1 VIPTPE
7 ISRTLKSTMTVEAP
21 ESPDLAALLTRLD
34 QLRHTERRAASARMV
49 SMVGHLIGTPL
60 NVIAGRAGLIR
71 SNPTPEGIDE
81 NVRRIEE
88 QVERLSLRIR
98 RLIDYFGMSEPDT
111 APRAVADV
119 LAECMA
125 LYRPVA
131 ERKGVFIE
139 ARNHVPE
146 LSKVDGGLTP
156 LVLTTLFSLA
166 TRTSREGQVITV
178 AVVEREPKS
187 VVFELGLPGLTAPPG
202 PLDRL
207 DPPEYGV
214 HYDVGALE
222 TLWISSALVRRTG
235 GGLEL
240 GDPAE
245 GRTGVTIRVVCARA

>member
-1 VIPTPE
+1 
-7 ISRTLKSTMTVEAP
+7 MNVEASDP
-21 ESPDLAALLTRLD
+21 PDLAALLTRLD
-34 QLRHTERRAASARMV
+34 QLRHMERRAASARMV

-71 SNPTPEGIDE
+71 TNPTPEGIDE

-98 RLIDYFGMSEPDT
+98 RLIDYFGMSEPET
-111 APRAVADV
+111 GPRSVADV
-119 LAECMA
+119 LSECLA

-139 ARNHVPE
+139 ASNQAAVTSKIE
-146 LSKVDGGLTP
+146 GWLSP

-166 TRTSREGQVITV
+166 TRTSQDGQVITA
-178 AVVEREPKS
+178 AVTERESKS
-187 VVFELGLPGLTAPPG
+187 VLFELGLPGLTAPPG

-207 DPPEYGV
+207 DPPEYGI

-222 TLWISSALVRRTG
+222 TLWICSALTRRIG
-235 GGLEL
+235 GGLEIAEA
-240 GDPAE
+240 AE
-245 GRTGVTIRVVCARA
+245 GRSGVTIRVTCALA

>member
-1 VIPTPE
+1 
-7 ISRTLKSTMTVEAP
+7 MTVEASNP
-21 ESPDLAALLTRLD
+21 PDLAALLTRLD

-71 SNPTPEGIDE
+71 TNPTPEGIDE

-98 RLIDYFGMSEPDT
+98 RLIDYFGMSEPESG
-111 APRAVADV
+111 PRTVADV
-119 LAECMA
+119 LAECLA

-139 ARNHVPE
+139 AVNHV
-146 LSKVDGGLTP
+146 SQTAKVDGWLAP

-166 TRTSREGQVITV
+166 TRTSREGQVIAAT
-178 AVVEREPKS
+178 VVEREPKS

-214 HYDVGALE
+214 QYDVGALE
-222 TLWISSALVRRTG
+222 TLWICSALSRRIG

-240 GDPAE
+240 GEPAE
-245 GRTGVTIRVVCARA
+245 GRTGVTLRVVCAHV

>member
-1 VIPTPE
+1 
-7 ISRTLKSTMTVEAP
+7 MTIQAP
-21 ESPDLAALLTRLD
+21 EQPDLANLLTRLD

-60 NVIAGRAGLIR
+60 NVIAGRASLIR
-71 SNPTPEGIDE
+71 TNPTPEGIDE

-88 QVERLSLRIR
+88 QVERLSVRIR
-98 RLIDYFGMSEPDT
+98 RLIDYFGVTEPET
-111 APRAVADV
+111 EPRAVSDV
-119 LAECMA
+119 LGECLA

-139 ARNHVPE
+139 AGSSSADA
-146 LSKVDGGLTP
+146 LKIDGWLGP

-166 TRTSREGQVITV
+166 ARSSVAGQVITV
-178 AVVEREPKS
+178 AVSEREPRS
-187 VVFELGLPGLTAPPG
+187 VVFELGIPGLAAPPG

-214 HYDVGALE
+214 QYDAGALE
-222 TLWISSALVRRTG
+222 TLWICHALARRIG

-240 GDPAE
+240 GAPVE
-245 GRTGVTIRVVCARA
+245 GRSGVSIKVVCSHS

>member
-1 VIPTPE
+1 
-7 ISRTLKSTMTVEAP
+7 MTVEVSEP
-21 ESPDLAALLTRLD
+21 PDLAALLTRLD

-98 RLIDYFGMSEPDT
+98 RLIDYFGMSEPE
-111 APRAVADV
+111 AGPRTVADV
-119 LAECMA
+119 LAECLA

-139 ARNHVPE
+139 AANQVPATV
-146 LSKVDGGLTP
+146 KVDGWLAP

-166 TRTSREGQVITV
+166 ARSSREGQVITV
-178 AVVEREPKS
+178 GAADREPKS

-214 HYDVGALE
+214 QYDVGALE
-222 TLWISSALVRRTG
+222 TLWICSGLSRRIG

-240 GDPAE
+240 VEPSE
-245 GRTGVTIRVVCARA
+245 GRTGVTIRVACAHA